1 MNDPTST
8 SINDADLIGY
18 FEKLSNWGR
27 WGKEDQRGTLNFITP
42 EKQVRAARLVQR
54 GRAVSCSRTIS
65 PRWTPENPRPLTHF
79 MTASGE
85 GAPKK
90 GMGFASDWIGMEFHG
105 HSYTHLDSLSHIFW
119 NGMMYNG
126 RPSTN
131 ITTSKGGKDGSVE
144 WASGG
149 IVSRGVLLDI
159 PRLQNKEWLEPGE
172 AVTPEH
178 LNACEK
184 AEGLTVGSGDILVIR
199 NGRDARSA
207 KKGVALPEKHGTPGL
222 HASCLPWL
230 REREIAVLCS
240 DVAQDVMP
248 SGFAV
253 AMPVHAVGIT
263 AMGLWL
269 VDNASLEELAAV
281 CSEENRWEFQF
292 IISALPLKNTTG
304 SPVNPIAIF

>member
-1 MNDPTST
+1 M
-8 SINDADLIGY
+8 
-18 FEKLSNWGR
+18 
-27 WGKEDQRGTLNFITP
+27 
-42 EKQVRAARLVQR
+42 
-54 GRAVSCSRTIS
+54 
-65 PRWTPENPRPLTHF
+65 
-79 MTASGE
+79 MASGE
-85 GAPKK
+85 DAPKK
-90 GMGFASDWIGMEFHG
+90 GMGFANEWIGMKFHG
-105 HSYTHLDSLSHIFW
+105 YYYTHLDSLAHVFW

-131 ITTSKGGKDGSVE
+131 ITLSEGGKDGSVE

-184 AEGLTVGSGDILVIR
+184 SEGLTVGPGDILIIR
-199 NGRDARSA
+199 NGRDARNA
-207 KKGVALPEKHGTPGL
+207 KKGVILPEKHGSPGL

-240 DVAQDVMP
+240 DFQQEVLP

-253 AMPVHAVGIT
+253 AMPIHAVGMA

-269 VDNASLEELAAV
+269 VDNATLEELAAV

-304 SPVNPIAIF
+304 SPVNPIAMF